1 MIRSLLIWP
10 LLLLLV
16 GCSAFS
22 SKDNAEPPAEL
33 VDLKSS
39 LNIKTLWSKS
49 LQGPDGAFLR
59 IAPVI
64 ADGRLYIAE
73 PSGTVYALDAET
85 GKELWSVDLDVP
97 ISGGPGVRD
106 GLLAVGTQEAEL
118 IVLNADDGSERW
130 RKPVSSEVLSTPGVS
145 RGRVVCR
152 TIDGRVEALSGDN
165 GELRWAYDRDV
176 PVLTLR
182 GDSSPVVDEA
192 LVMVGFANGKL
203 VALSMD
209 SGLLAW
215 EATIAT
221 PKGRTELERVVD
233 IDAEL
238 KLVEGTIYAAA
249 FHGEVAAVSE
259 TSGVVLWQREL
270 SSHAGL
276 DADWRQVYVTDENDH
291 IWSLDATNGATL
303 WQQKALHARQLSAP
317 ALVDGYLVVGDYEGY
332 LHWLSQYD
340 GQMLARSRVGSD
352 PIRVKPLV
360 YNDTVYVFGDGGRLT
375 ALKAEPIESEK

>member
-1 MIRSLLIWP
+1 MIRPLLLWP
-10 LLLLLV
+10 LLLLLT

-33 VDLKSS
+33 VELQTSLK
-39 LNIKTLWSKS
+39 IKTLWSKS
-49 LQGPDGAFLR
+49 LQGSEGAFLR

-64 ADGRLYIAE
+64 DNDRLYIAE
-73 PSGTVYALDAET
+73 PSGKVYALDPET
-85 GKELWSVDLDVP
+85 GEEFWSVDLDVP
-97 ISGGPGVRD
+97 VSGGPGVSET
-106 GLLAVGTQEAEL
+106 LLAVGTQEAEL
-118 IVLNADDGSERW
+118 IVLHAEDGSERW
-130 RKPVSSEVLSTPGVS
+130 RRPVSSEVLSVPGVG

-152 TIDGRVEALSGDN
+152 TIDGRIESLSGDS
-165 GELRWAYDRDV
+165 GEPRWAYDREV

-182 GDSSPVVDEA
+182 GDSSPLLDDA

-203 VALSMD
+203 VALAMD
-209 SGLLAW
+209 SGLAAW
-215 EATIAT
+215 EAVVAL

-249 FHGEVAAVSE
+249 FHGAVAAVSVS
-259 TSGVVLWQREL
+259 SGVVLWQREL

-276 DADWRQVYVTDENDH
+276 DADWRQVYVTDANDH
-291 IWSLDATNGATL
+291 VWSLDATNGATL

-317 ALVDGYLVVGDYEGY
+317 AIVGSSLVVGDYEGY

-340 GQMLARSRVGSD
+340 GQMLARSRVGTD
-352 PIRVKPLV
+352 PIRVQPLV
-360 YNDTVYVFGDGGRLT
+360 HNDTVYVFGDGGRLT
-375 ALKAEPIESEK
+375 ALKAEPIEQEK